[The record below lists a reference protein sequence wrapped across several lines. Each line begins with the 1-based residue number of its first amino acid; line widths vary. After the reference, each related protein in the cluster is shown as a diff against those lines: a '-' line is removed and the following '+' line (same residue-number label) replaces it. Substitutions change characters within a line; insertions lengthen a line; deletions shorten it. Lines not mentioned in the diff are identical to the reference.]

1 MKKVISS
8 AACAALM
15 CSAIAPIS
23 PALADTPVALNDL
36 IGARGSSADS
46 ELAARGYK
54 SAGTLGSAVLW
65 WNKGNRTCVSVAVN
79 NGRIASIERASAKDC
94 GKDGGGDK
102 ALAGIAAGAVAI
114 GLIAALSSHHDR
126 DDHRDNNAGYNAE
139 YERGYNDAMYGAHYS
154 NRDSEAYHSG
164 YLAGETERN
173 NRRHANSS
181 IARSLPG
188 AAGNA
193 CISRGEYEWGVYPGS
208 VSVVSSRQNGGGEWE
223 ATLATGNWRAR
234 CRVTADGRVMAFQ
247 GL

>member
-1 MKKVISS
+1 M
-8 AACAALM
+8 
-15 CSAIAPIS
+15 
-23 PALADTPVALNDL
+23 
-36 IGARGSSADS
+36 
-46 ELAARGYK
+46 
-54 SAGTLGSAVLW
+54 
-65 WNKGNRTCVSVAVN
+65 AVN

-164 YLAGETERN
+164 YIAGETERN

-181 IARSLPG
+181 VARSLPG

-234 CRVTADGRVMAFQ
+234 CRVTADGGDGLPGSLTVSETPRLGETLVWLQGTRPRSAFPQPHHAFQ
-247 GL
+247 GR